1 MLAFAVEDLS
11 FQHDALR
18 NKIAHPYYAKN
29 EELVVDIS
37 LVKTTDDLK
46 IMNDDSKLAPWSIRQ
61 AES

>member
-1 MLAFAVEDLS
+1 VLAFAVEDLS

-46 IMNDDSKLAPWSIRQ
+46 IMNDDSKLAP
-61 AES
+61 